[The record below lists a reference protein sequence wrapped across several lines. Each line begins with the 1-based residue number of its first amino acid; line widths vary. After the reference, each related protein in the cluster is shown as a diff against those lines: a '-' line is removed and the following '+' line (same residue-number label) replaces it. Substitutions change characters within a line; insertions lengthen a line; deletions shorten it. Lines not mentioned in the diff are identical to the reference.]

1 MQSKDER
8 NYHIFYRLCAGAPES
23 MRGALR
29 LAPPDHFHVRI
40 RDEISRKKKLRIA
53 FSLLVSQSRLYAIF
67 LQ

>member
-29 LAPPDHFHVRI
+29 LAPPDHFHVCISDGILLRN
-40 RDEISRKKKLRIA
+40 EIG
-53 FSLLVSQSRLYAIF
+53 IF
-67 LQ
+67 LS